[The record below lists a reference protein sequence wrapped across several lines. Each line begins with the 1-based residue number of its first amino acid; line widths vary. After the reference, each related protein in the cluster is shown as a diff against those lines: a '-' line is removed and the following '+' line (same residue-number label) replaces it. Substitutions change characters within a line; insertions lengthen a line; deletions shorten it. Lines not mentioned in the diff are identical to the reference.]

1 MVLSS
6 LLASSKYIIVNK
18 DLIKILGL
26 NEAIILGELCS
37 EYNYWESIN
46 QLEDKEYFYSTRN
59 NIFDNTGIN
68 SHYQRIALKNLENK
82 QIISSKRMG
91 IPCKNYYK
99 INEDKIIEYPNLA
112 KQSDVHEINN
122 KKLNLDNTSESLC
135 NEQAIDYIDIKNNN
149 INNNKEHTQLQISF
163 DDRIKYAEKVI
174 MTKEEYKDLI
184 NTYGEQMTKQLIEQ
198 LNLYKKANKKEY
210 DNDYSAILRWVVDR
224 VKSINKNNNKK
235 PSGNYE
241 QETFPPGFFDCLYSN

>member
-18 DLIKILGL
+18 DLIHVLGL

-46 QLEDKEYFYSTRN
+46 QLEEQEYFYSTRN
-59 NIFDNTGIN
+59 NIQKNTGIN
-68 SHYQRIALKNLENK
+68 SHYQRIALKNLEDK
-82 QIISSKRMG
+82 EIISSKRMG
-91 IPCKNYYK
+91 IPCRNYYK
-99 INEDKIIEYPNLA
+99 INEEKIIEYLKLA
-112 KQSDVHEINN
+112 KQSDVYDMNN
-122 KKLNLDNTSESLC
+122 KKLKVGITSETICS
-135 NEQAIDYIDIKNNN
+135 EQAIDNIDIKNNN
-149 INNNKEHTQLQISF
+149 INNNEEHTQLQFYIE
-163 DDRIKYAEKVI
+163 DKIQYAEKVT
-174 MTKEEYKDLI
+174 MTKVEYQDLI
-184 NTYGEQMTKQLIEQ
+184 NTYGEQMTNQLIEQ

-224 VKSINKNNNKK
+224 VKAMNKNNSKK